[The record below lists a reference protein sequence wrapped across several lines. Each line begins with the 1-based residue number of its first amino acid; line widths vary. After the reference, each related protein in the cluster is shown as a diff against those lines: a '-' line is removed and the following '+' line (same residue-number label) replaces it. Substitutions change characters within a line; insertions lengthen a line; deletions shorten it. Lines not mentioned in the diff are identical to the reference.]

1 MEEDQTQKIEA
12 LKSKIAV
19 LKADR
24 DDLYMKLSLAK
35 QTIQSLHDDLGQ
47 IMEFIV
53 EKRKDLSF
61 IGPEFSA
68 VFNGDDE
75 ILVHEMEF
83 NYPNLHTLV
92 NRDFETA
99 SKRTPSISRLKLRGV
114 ALFRDVNASNVEA
127 MYPNIPEEALTNY
140 LSVIWNQMT
149 FYEKKNWLEKRV
161 IYPRNEEQQQTK
173 EE

>member
-1 MEEDQTQKIEA
+1 
-12 LKSKIAV
+12 
-19 LKADR
+19 
-24 DDLYMKLSLAK
+24 
-35 QTIQSLHDDLGQ
+35 
-47 IMEFIV
+47 MEFIV

-75 ILVHEMEF
+75 ILVHVTLRDFSNVQEMEF

-99 SKRTPSISRLKLRGV
+99 SKRTPSISRFKLRGV

-127 MYPNIPEEALTNY
+127 MYPNVLFILVMDFRY
-140 LSVIWNQMT
+140 LRKLLQT
-149 FYEKKNWLEKRV
+149 
-161 IYPRNEEQQQTK
+161 IYL
-173 EE
+173 